1 MAKWN
6 RGVKNAFG
14 TFVARDGNG
23 TAHLRQ
29 YTGLTDKNGREIYEG
44 DIVEDDYIA
53 LSVNRSEVYRERGAF
68 WVNYGGAVKLL
79 ADRDMDHIEVVGNKF
94 EDPDLLD
101 DQDT

>member
-1 MAKWN
+1 
-6 RGVKNAFG
+6 
-14 TFVARDGNG
+14 
-23 TAHLRQ
+23 
-29 YTGLTDKNGREIYEG
+29 
-44 DIVEDDYIA
+44 
-53 LSVNRSEVYRERGAF
+53 VNRSEVYRERGAF